1 MAQQQQ
7 TRPHPELTN
16 GVAWMPV
23 AMQPTAP
30 APATSSGLGLW
41 VAALSGAIGLLLGL
55 CVAMGWKDI
64 QLQSAQRQA
73 TQATD
78 ALKAKQEAIDT
89 FCKGAAR

>member
-1 MAQQQQ
+1 MQ
-7 TRPHPELTN
+7 TRQAQPHPEMTS

-23 AMQPTAP
+23 AMQPAP
-30 APATSSGLGLW
+30 APDTSSGLGFW

-78 ALKAKQEAIDT
+78 ALNAKQEAIDT

>member
-1 MAQQQQ
+1 MQARQQ
-7 TRPHPELTN
+7 TQPHPEMTG

-23 AMQPTAP
+23 AMQPAT

-41 VAALSGAIGLLLGL
+41 VAALSGAIGLLIGL
-55 CVAMGWKDI
+55 MVAMGWSEI

-89 FCKGAAR
+89 FCKGAAK